1 MTVCQSDKL
10 TVTNEG
16 GGMETEVIFKF
27 GEREGQKGHRF
38 SGEMF
43 QTQKGPEP
51 KEIGKRSGQDADGQ
65 GEEGQTT
72 G

>member
-1 MTVCQSDKL
+1 MKV
-10 TVTNEG
+10 EG
-16 GGMETEVIFKF
+16 WRQRSYSNL
-27 GEREGQKGHRF
+27 ERERGGQKGHRF

-51 KEIGKRSGQDADGQ
+51 KEIGKRAGQDADGQ